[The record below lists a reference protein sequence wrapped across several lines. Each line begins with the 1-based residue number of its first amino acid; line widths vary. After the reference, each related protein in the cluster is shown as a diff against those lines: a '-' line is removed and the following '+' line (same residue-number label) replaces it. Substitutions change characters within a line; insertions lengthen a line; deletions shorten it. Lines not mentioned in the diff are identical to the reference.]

1 MADAYWDPNGDEPVT
16 ATKLQNGAVFG
27 ANDIADLETVNGS
40 GMPDGTKY
48 MTDDQGSVYLF
59 SSGSSATPDGFEVVE
74 PADSTGRFLLKNY
87 SPNWLKSTSW
97 ITSFPAADGNNYQV
111 LGTDGSGAITFQ
123 NPSSGA
129 QKFTQASHGFAA
141 KDVIRHT
148 GTAWTKAQGNT
159 IPNSTGVWLVLSVSG
174 NDFFAIQQGRIELAS
189 HGLSAG
195 TLYYLDPS
203 TAGLLTATKPIGT
216 SSQPLGFFLPVV
228 YVESSSVL
236 HVLGQPIPSFNPLLA
251 EYVNTSGSDVNTVT
265 FSNLDLDA
273 YGGQIRFE
281 LGMAQQTNGGVAV
294 IRCRIN
300 ALFGSNY
307 DNYHNYDNLSAWTRT
322 ATTGQGHWV
331 VGYNPGV
338 SGTDNQM
345 SVNGFISLPQIN
357 GTSTNP
363 HFTSNWVTST
373 ANGISRGRYTS
384 TVTNITSIQFGDI
397 SGGGDYRFRA
407 NSNHYARLFWDTN
420 GLL

>member
-1 MADAYWDPNGDEPVT
+1 MADAVWDPAGDEPV
-16 ATKLQNGAVFG
+16 AASKLNNGALFTG
-27 ANDIADLETVNGS
+27 NNIADLETLNGS
-40 GMPDGTKY
+40 DLVDGAKY
-48 MTDDQGSVYLF
+48 FTDDQGSIYLYD
-59 SSGSSATPDGFEVVE
+59 SGSAATPDAFEVVE
-74 PADSTGRFLLKNY
+74 PADSVGRLLLRTY
-87 SPNWLKSTSW
+87 SPDWLKSSNW
-97 ITSFPAADGNNYQV
+97 VSGFPAADGNNYQY
-111 LGTDGSGAITFQ
+111 LGSDGAGAFTFQ
-123 NPSSGA
+123 NLPNGP
-129 QKFTQASHGFAA
+129 QKFTQTSHGFAA
-141 KDVIRHT
+141 KDVIRHN
-148 GTAWTKAQGNT
+148 GTSWTKAQGNT
-159 IPNSTGVWLVLSVSG
+159 IPNATGTWLVLSVSG
-174 NDFFAIQQGRIELAS
+174 NDFVAIKSGRITLSS

-203 TAGLLTATKPIGT
+203 TAGLLTATKPIGS

-236 HVLGQPIPSFNPLLA
+236 HVLGQQLPSFNPILA

-273 YGGQIRFE
+273 YGGRLRFQ

-307 DNYHNYDNLSAWTRT
+307 DHYHNYDSTSAWTRA
-322 ATTGQGHWV
+322 ATTGQSYWE

-345 SVNGFISLPQIN
+345 SVDGVISLPQIN
-357 GTSTNP
+357 GTSTGP
-363 HFTSNWVTST
+363 HFMSNWATLT

-407 NSNHYARLFWDTN
+407 SSNHYARLLWDTN